1 MNQPS
6 VVITTLL
13 HYCVSVRDTM
23 EYCLRKDTY
32 DVEQFKEKRRS
43 ILVEVD
49 EATPLKSII
58 ESSGENGEKLE
69 KAIREFYDEVYGDSS
84 TILNLAGDGLRVD
97 HNQHMPIYKHCLP
110 IHENVY
116 SMIVSIIADAK
127 TKNIDVAAVEKV
139 ARSEEEMFR
148 AVSFLTLVQDLN
160 RFFEEYQKARQEAQG
175 QETAASRFIGN
186 DIGNCLGYINTVRA
200 NTKLTDVNYKAMEDQ
215 IYFLTEYMTGKRD
228 LPVGKTFPQAMKET
242 VEAIQRYIRDA
253 EARFRECYPPL
264 IKELVDQVN
273 SGNKPADA
281 PANPEGAPQA

>member
-32 DVEQFKEKRRS
+32 DADQFKEKRRS
-43 ILVEVD
+43 VLAEVD
-49 EATPLKSII
+49 QPTPLKNII
-58 ESSGENGEKLE
+58 DNSGENGEKLE
-69 KAIREFYDEVYGDSS
+69 KDIRAFYDEIYGDSS
-84 TILNLAGDGLRVD
+84 TVLHLAEDGLRVD
-97 HNQHMPIYKHCLP
+97 HNQHLAIYKHVLP

-116 SMIVSIIADAK
+116 SMITSILADAK
-127 TKNIDVAAVEKV
+127 GKKIDVAAVEKV

-148 AVSFLTLVQDLN
+148 AVSFLTLVGDLN

-186 DIGNCLGYINTVRA
+186 DIGELLGHINRVKA
-200 NTKLTDVNYKAMEDQ
+200 NAKLTDVAYKAMEDQ
-215 IYFLTEYMTGKRD
+215 VYFLTEYMTGKRD
-228 LPVGKTFPQAMKET
+228 LPVGKTFPAVMQET
-242 VEAIQRYIRDA
+242 MTAIQTYIRDA

-264 IKELVDQVN
+264 VKELVEQVN
-273 SGNKPADA
+273 AGKPAEGTPSD
-281 PANPEGAPQA
+281 GAPQA